1 MLLCTLAW
9 EKGLSICGAAA
20 DGAAGCSG
28 SGSVA
33 DVCASMTAL
42 QSSPSTAAI
51 RFNLRR
57 IGWFT
62 EHEERS
68 PKEAVAGGGRAW
80 HGLPGSTSW
89 P

>member
-1 MLLCTLAW
+1 MRPCRATTNRADTCHGPSLPMLLCTLAC

-20 DGAAGCSG
+20 EGAAGCSG
-28 SGSVA
+28 CGSVA

-57 IGWFT
+57 KQ
-62 EHEERS
+62 S
-68 PKEAVAGGGRAW
+68 N
-80 HGLPGSTSW
+80 
-89 P
+89 